1 MAKRNPRSDTAAPDG
16 IFSHGYR
23 LVRPGGR
30 VKAADTWFQH
40 DALIPYVGTTVYVMV
55 NDYWYSELICITD
68 EQRTEILGRIQLQ
81 SRRLHFFC
89 LWKTV

>member
-1 MAKRNPRSDTAAPDG
+1 MAKRNPRSDTAASDG

-30 VKAADTWFQH
+30 VKAADTWYQH
-40 DALIPYVGTTVYVMV
+40 DALIPYVGDTVYVMV

-68 EQRTEILGRIQLQ
+68 DYAKTHICNAKPFYPQKEQTQA
-81 SRRLHFFC
+81 
-89 LWKTV
+89 

>member
-40 DALIPYVGTTVYVMV
+40 DALIPYVGDTVYVMM

-68 EQRTEILGRIQLQ
+68 DLEMRKICTAKPVYPQKEQAQ
-81 SRRLHFFC
+81 
-89 LWKTV
+89 V